1 MNNLL
6 VFFLS
11 FIITEVSTPYL
22 IKIFKSKGIV
32 DKPSSR
38 KVHSEL
44 IPRMGGIIIYSVVII
59 IFQAFYQDI
68 NSVKLFLT
76 GSVIIFLCGIIDDFH
91 ELNWKVKFGL
101 QSAAVIFLMLRFI
114 PKFDG
119 VLFFG
124 YIIPDPLGYILLFF
138 FMVGTINSINLMD
151 GLDGLASGF
160 SILTILFIGFL
171 GYYKDYEIVVII
183 STALLGTLLSFLK
196 YNSYPAKIFLG
207 DSGSLVLGYFLVFL
221 SIEIL
226 RPFGTKTLDLTFPV
240 LLLGVPI
247 IDTLKVMYLRM
258 REGRLPF
265 TPDKKHLHHVI
276 FGNNI
281 RHKTTVFIIH
291 TLSIGF
297 MLNALFYLRYHNEL
311 TYLIFFLMG
320 LFLISI
326 KKLIS
331 LSNIVVK
338 IIKDVS
344 GSLFKLPSLAKDI
357 YTKLFIPLSI
367 ISFVLLILLQFRY
380 VSVGASK
387 LHLAM
392 LATGITLFTTAV
404 YSFKK
409 TNLIS
414 PIYVFFNIL
423 FYLTF
428 NYFLKEESRF
438 ILADIMLFPN
448 LVNHFL
454 FYFLAFVVLVFLMI
468 RYSLLPKE
476 EIFLSGMDLT
486 LLSIAMLFFIV
497 QPLSQWD
504 LTALNYSLIVSL
516 VVYIWFKIVQY
527 YFKRTSMFL
536 YFGLFLVNFIIL
548 GVSYIV

>member
-1 MNNLL
+1 
-6 VFFLS
+6 
-11 FIITEVSTPYL
+11 
-22 IKIFKSKGIV
+22 
-32 DKPSSR
+32 
-38 KVHSEL
+38 
-44 IPRMGGIIIYSVVII
+44 
-59 IFQAFYQDI
+59 
-68 NSVKLFLT
+68 
-76 GSVIIFLCGIIDDFH
+76 
-91 ELNWKVKFGL
+91 
-101 QSAAVIFLMLRFI
+101 
-114 PKFDG
+114 
-119 VLFFG
+119 
-124 YIIPDPLGYILLFF
+124 
-138 FMVGTINSINLMD
+138 MVGTINSINLMD

-331 LSNIVVK
+331 LSNFVVK
-338 IIKDVS
+338 IIKDIS

-367 ISFVLLILLQFRY
+367 ISFVLLLLLQFRY

-404 YSFKK
+404 YSFIK

-438 ILADIMLFPN
+438 ILADILLFPN
-448 LVNHFL
+448 LLNHLL
-454 FYFLAFVVLVFLMI
+454 FYFLAFVVLVFLII